1 MLLII
6 AYIMNNE
13 RLNLSMVRNE
23 NSFSQYYTGSLISLN
38 SLYMLEGKKDLSGSK
53 KNALQYAGGLLV
65 NGVSLLGTAL
75 IIYMLKPDLT
85 ETGIFRRIM
94 ITSRLITDVFLLP
107 STIWGISRASGDKDA
122 NYLKTMCGVFLG
134 EMVPFAWLG
143 TVLLLNKSTDDF
155 SFTIFAISLFTLPPL
170 GGVIGSNL

>member
-1 MLLII
+1 MSLNTGFKLEGDENYKMDLLVYTGGFVVNVASLSATLLII
-6 AYIMNNE
+6 VMN
-13 RLNLSMVRNE
+13 VPDPT
-23 NSFSQYYTGSLISLN
+23 YTEEIGR
-38 SLYMLEGKKDLSGSK
+38 
-53 KNALQYAGGLLV
+53 
-65 NGVSLLGTAL
+65 
-75 IIYMLKPDLT
+75 IY
-85 ETGIFRRIM
+85 F
-94 ITSRLITDVFLLP
+94 TSRFISDVFLLP
-107 STIWGISRASGDKDA
+107 STILFLSRKLGNKDA

>member
-6 AYIMNNE
+6 AYIINNE
-13 RLNLSMVRNE
+13 RLNLGLMKNYDECFMSLNTGFKLEGDE
-23 NSFSQYYTGSLISLN
+23 NYKMDLLVYTGGFVVNVASLSATL
-38 SLYMLEGKKDLSGSK
+38 
-53 KNALQYAGGLLV
+53 
-65 NGVSLLGTAL
+65 L
-75 IIYMLKPDLT
+75 IIVMNVPDPTYT
-85 ETGIFRRIM
+85 EEIGRIYF
-94 ITSRLITDVFLLP
+94 TSRFISDVFLLP
-107 STIWGISRASGDKDA
+107 STILFLSRKLGNKDA